1 MAHPGFSSNACPSCF
16 SALPVSSLLE
26 LPSALSAALIIF
38 GTAQLPPQSLSTL
51 SPHRRQPP
59 PSTPTLPHGPTPL
72 PDWGVRGG
80 GVHLCPCGVE
90 GGHFT
95 ASSGVPRACMVP
107 GAERSSGRRTQG
119 GLKLVAVTVPFP
131 ALTVPFTKGGNRGQE
146 ASPAFPGAGPAGL
159 RPTICSMPSVGS
171 RGTLACGSGGK

>member
-26 LPSALSAALIIF
+26 LPSALSAALIIL

-51 SPHRRQPP
+51 SPHQRQPP
-59 PSTPTLPHGPTPL
+59 PSTLTLPHGPTPL
-72 PDWGVRGG
+72 PDWGGRSICVPVG
-80 GVHLCPCGVE
+80 HLCCSLGGLGVE

-95 ASSGVPRACMVP
+95 APSGVPRACMVP

-131 ALTVPFTKGGNRGQE
+131 ALTVPFTKGGTRGQE

-159 RPTICSMPSVGS
+159 RPTS
-171 RGTLACGSGGK
+171 LFNA